1 MGLQD
6 RGLHDTSSCSRGEA
20 LLLSFPALGQM
31 ARGGR
36 IGSNLE
42 SITSKPELL
51 IYSAAHAGPYITN
64 YRYLYVVPN
73 RPSCF
78 RTFNMAQKSL
88 AAQNYQVC
96 PYHMYNTYVEGA
108 MS

>member
-1 MGLQD
+1 
-6 RGLHDTSSCSRGEA
+6 
-20 LLLSFPALGQM
+20 M

-42 SITSKPELL
+42 SITSRPELL

-73 RPSCF
+73 RPSCYRLGGHV
-78 RTFNMAQKSL
+78 RTSNMALKSL
-88 AAQNYQVC
+88 DFLLKTTRYAHIIC
-96 PYHMYNTYVEGA
+96 TIRM
-108 MS
+108 